1 VIDLITD
8 IATTIPIHAIELTFD
23 GIVTLLFNIC
33 CGIIYL
39 IGEVTGIGYELV
51 NLLIFVVIHPL
62 ITLSFYILWRNAKNR
77 ERTWKQAH
85 TDLKNKLHKYVFS
98 P

>member
-1 VIDLITD
+1 MKEMMNQIYNL
-8 IATTIPIHAIELTFD
+8 ATTVTIPDIELTFE

-39 IGEVTGIGYELV
+39 IGEVTGLGYELA

-62 ITLSFYILWRNAKNR
+62 ITLTFYILWKKAKCR
-77 ERTWKQAH
+77 EKYWE
-85 TDLKNKLHKYVFS
+85 KLARHHFS
-98 P
+98 QRK

>member
-1 VIDLITD
+1 MIDLIIN
-8 IATTIPIHAIELTFD
+8 IATKIPIPDIELSFE

-39 IGEVTGIGYELV
+39 IGEVTGIGYELA

-62 ITLSFYILWRNAKNR
+62 LTLSFYLLWRNSKNR
-77 ERTWKQAH
+77 EKTWRKIY
-85 TDLKNKLHKYVFS
+85 NEYFS
-98 P
+98 T